1 MKKMKK
7 SGKIVLFSL
16 EVYEGVFRDVKIS
29 KNLVEC
35 EFQSSFAVRC
45 YSRYRKVVI
54 ARKTIKSS
62 TIEGFKPFRWNSQCE
77 ICGFNAKNN
86 RGLRIHETK
95 CHEIDVE
102 RKKPEIDVECKRP
115 EIVEIKDFKIRP
127 QKKLSLGKIA
137 KTLET
142 TKKIENR
149 SIREVYRERMKNQ
162 YLREAESIV

>member
-1 MKKMKK
+1 M
-7 SGKIVLFSL
+7 
-16 EVYEGVFRDVKIS
+16 RIS
-29 KNLVEC
+29 V
-35 EFQSSFAVRC
+35 
-45 YSRYRKVVI
+45 
-54 ARKTIKSS
+54 
-62 TIEGFKPFRWNSQCE
+62 
-77 ICGFNAKNN
+77 NAKNN